1 MTMPPAEVEVWG
13 GEHEDHLTLLQNVKP
28 VQPTDYSI
36 SRIEGVEIKFPA
48 AKRKWYKVVAKPL
61 TKLPDFRKSKD
72 KGWLMV
78 DEIFFN
84 E

>member
-13 GEHEDHLTLLQNVKP
+13 GEDAEHLTLLQKVKP
-28 VQPTDYSI
+28 VQPIDYSN
-36 SRIEGVEIKFPA
+36 SRVEGIEIKFPT
-48 AKRKWYKVVAKPL
+48 AKRKCYKLIAKPL
-61 TKLPDFRKSKD
+61 TKLPAFRKSNE